1 MGGVQK
7 ILALYFFV
15 KFQGKNVDDITVAKF
30 EHLLIVFGGVGGLEQ
45 ALQVSK

>member
-1 MGGVQK
+1 MAYRK
-7 ILALYFFV
+7 YLPYIFFV